1 MKSALQKYFRE
12 NLLFLSG
19 TLLFVFIMGLFYF
32 ENGQIEAHLMLNSSH
47 EHWAD
52 VVLSYF
58 THTGGAIPCVFA
70 AGLMIFRF
78 RSGLYIL
85 IAQGVAALITQP
97 LKYLH
102 AHPRPLSHWT
112 DLGQSAYGSNVDLF
126 DRFNAYMTWWTD
138 TAASIG
144 YHIPGGYNSFPSGHT
159 SAAFAFMA
167 CLAAL
172 LPSKYKG
179 WQIAFLIIGIG
190 VAYSRI
196 YLSCHFLEDT
206 ILGAIV
212 GTIAAAITYG
222 FMYKSEWG
230 DKPIY
235 KLKVKN

>member
-1 MKSALQKYFRE
+1 MKSALQKYLRE
-12 NLLFLSG
+12 NILFLSG

-32 ENGQIEAHLMLNSSH
+32 ENGKIEAHLMLNASH
-47 EHWAD
+47 EYWAD

-58 THTGGAIPCVFA
+58 THTGGAIPCLFA
-70 AGLMIFRF
+70 AGLMVFRF

-85 IAQGVAALITQP
+85 ISQGVAALITQP

-112 DLGQSAYGSNVDLF
+112 DWDQSAFASNLDLY

-144 YHIPGGYNSFPSGHT
+144 YQIPGGYNSFPSGHT

-172 LPSKYKG
+172 LPPKHKG

-206 ILGAIV
+206 LLGALI
-212 GTIAAAITYG
+212 GTIAAAITYC

-230 DKPIY
+230 DRPIY
-235 KLKVKN
+235 KLKQR